1 MKKIIVVGGGFAG
14 IQLAKSLSKNHE
26 LEVLLIDKENY
37 NFFPPLIYQ
46 VATGFVDYS
55 YISHPFRKMF
65 SKTKNV
71 SFVHGTLQ
79 KINPQEKTIAL
90 ENQTL
95 SYDFLVLAMGTETNY
110 FGMENIKKNALPLKT
125 IDDALKIRNHLL
137 QNLEKASQSK
147 SKEEIEKY
155 KTIVIAGGGPTGV
168 EVAGMLA
175 ELGKI
180 VIANEY
186 PELQSY
192 KGALHLVSATN
203 SLLTPMSE
211 QAQKEAFSQLNS
223 LGVDIKLNLA
233 VKDFNDQKVL
243 LSNGETINSNT
254 LIWAAG
260 IIAKEA
266 KGLSEESLGAGR
278 RILVNE
284 YNQVVD
290 TNDIFAI
297 GDICLQFSDLNY
309 PKGHPQLAQVA
320 IQQGNWLAKNITNLV
335 NGKSLI
341 PFKYVNKGSMAII
354 SKNKAVVDLPKG
366 FYKGYFAFL
375 TWLLIHIIPLAGFRN
390 KLNLAFN
397 WFFNYVSNN
406 AAYRYILKLK
416 N

>member
-14 IQLAKSLSKNHE
+14 IQIAKSFSKNHH

-46 VATGFVDYS
+46 VATGFVDYN
-55 YISHPFRKMF
+55 YICYPFRKMF

-71 SFVHGTLQ
+71 SFIHQSLH
-79 KINPQEKTIAL
+79 KINPKEKTIEL
-90 ENQTL
+90 EKQTI

-110 FGMENIKKNALPLKT
+110 FGMENIKNNALPLKT
-125 IDDALKIRNHLL
+125 INDALRIRNHIL

-147 SKEEIEKY
+147 SKDEIDLLKS
-155 KTIVIAGGGPTGV
+155 IVIAGGGPTGV

-180 VIANEY
+180 VITNEY
-186 PELQSY
+186 PELKLN
-192 KGALHLVSATN
+192 KGVIHLVSPTN

-211 QAQKEAFSQLNS
+211 LAQKEAFNQLHR
-223 LGVDIKLNLA
+223 LGVDIKLNLS
-233 VKDFNDQKVL
+233 VQDFNNQKVI
-243 LSNGETINSNT
+243 LSNGETIHSNT

-260 IIAKEA
+260 VIAKEV
-266 KGLSEESLGAGR
+266 KGLPEESLGAGR

-284 YNQVVD
+284 YNQVLN

-297 GDICLQFSDLNY
+297 GDICLQFSDLKY

-320 IQQGNWLAKNITNLV
+320 IQQGNLLAKNITNLLHE
-335 NGKSLI
+335 KSLV
-341 PFKYVNKGSMAII
+341 PFSYDNKGSMAII
-354 SKNKAVVDLPKG
+354 SKNNAVVDLPKA
-366 FYKGYFAFL
+366 FFKGYFAFII
-375 TWLLIHIIPLAGFRN
+375 WLFIHIIPLAGFR
-390 KLNLAFN
+390 KKFNLAFN

-406 AAYRYILKLK
+406 AAYRFILNLK